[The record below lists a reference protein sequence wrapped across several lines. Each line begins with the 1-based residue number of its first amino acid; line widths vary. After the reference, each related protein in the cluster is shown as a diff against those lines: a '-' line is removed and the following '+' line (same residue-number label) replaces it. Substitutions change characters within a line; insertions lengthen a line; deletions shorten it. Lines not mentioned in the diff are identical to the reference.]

1 MGTITRTLQFKIGGF
16 DTPNSTELQIFHAM
30 VTNNKIDFARLIL
43 NELIEKVVKKAKS
56 NVVPCA
62 RILSVIIERCL
73 TGYYTGTTGPTVIIQ
88 PICYTIFSPT
98 KVNQP
103 LLPAMLDAL
112 AEEEEDD
119 DDDTLAAAKKKAK
132 AKGKASSS
140 QPDVAPEAEAT
151 HAKKGKG
158 KKANVSEAE
167 SEAEAE
173 IEVEAETESDPEIT
187 KISSKGLK
195 SVSPSLISSS
205 TSKTSKAED
214 LTKKRKPKS
223 NPTPASQSDPKPPPS
238 KKLKPSPTI
247 SPTGTEVLDM
257 LSSFA
262 EGGETAG
269 HLSPPLSP
277 PRIPVPPRKPRTLKL
292 KGKPQAESVQHSKG
306 LPSSTLPS
314 KKGSGVLKRTTPH
327 GSTPSFSEQPS
338 SLHKRSVDKPKDRS
352 PKRVKQTHVSEST
365 KFPTQTSV
373 HSESALAVNVSP
385 RSQGVSQAT
394 NSALHQEVPS
404 TTSLDE
410 PIMTGLASA
419 ILTTSKDQEVVK
431 VPTHVALESLAT
443 THAQDSATAIPAND
457 TLPMGK
463 QGNEA
468 SQGVQ
473 DISMTSSIEKET
485 SQRVHDS
492 TSISQLED
500 ETPHHSSPIGYEP
513 PMTSHIEGE
522 PSHPAHD
529 ISDQNQSEG
538 EATTIG
544 EDALITNP
552 FEAEPMPTTTE
563 FTQVGQEFILEGESS
578 YLTAL
583 KGFLNRLHPAAT
595 TISGLPNP
603 YENMATTSTSG
614 TIRGDLSVPS
624 SSMGVHGEAPN
635 EVVQS
640 EQTTIIEQHQ
650 LEPPVNLSQADR
662 EITASAI
669 PHLEPLAPDASSL
682 SDSLNRNQH
691 AQNNDP
697 RGINVFG
704 AFTHGLSRPIQALN
718 IPPQPATSINDVVV
732 QLTEIKRSINL
743 ELSNLH
749 KRLDKQQSELTET
762 STKLCDNVEEKVT
775 SKLTTFIE
783 ACLKDS
789 QTTED
794 AFNKHAKDHR
804 EFLTLLVEEQ
814 KNSISNIEATNNK
827 IGATLSQMG
836 TVFNQATSDLH
847 TKLKQMSLSF
857 AVSNFTTDARFT
869 KLERNVETILQLLQ
883 KKNDDDKKGEK
894 IVDLDDDN
902 NDDPKDDKKNDEGE
916 DDSDNDDD
924 GNNGDN
930 PMSLGPVKR
939 PQPKSAPSSSRKKSI
954 GRKHKGKM
962 VETEEALETESAY
975 ESEAKANST
984 SLQVT
989 ETETPM
995 VELST
1000 LENPKATQS
1009 ETQTEAEAQTT
1020 TIHTLSS
1027 STDEDADPATIS
1039 KILSKHN
1046 DGDNDSVERLFSEE
1060 DLESETDSDAF
1071 KGQHPSLEK
1080 IIKDARAAGV
1090 TSADIEELEVVF
1102 AQALSSGVP
1111 FSDLLN
1117 QRSREAEHRLAME
1130 RDEASLN
1137 LAKAIAAEELDEATG
1152 EGVQKIGLDPFD
1164 AQKVAMRNAKVA
1176 AEAEKLKAHQAER
1189 QRATEAT
1196 RDIEAGVRAE
1206 SLRAK
1211 SLERNVN
1218 FRSKKEPITKV
1229 QIKKYK
1235 DHVTPSIIIFRS
1247 GKQVEDMVVD
1257 LEEIKKLGYS
1267 EWIEIHKLAQSSTSQ
1282 HRDRVLALLTKLC
1295 GDIAKLNVDTSNIVR
1310 ADPLTD
1316 EQRDVISKQ
1325 RKKTRLPK
1333 FIPSP
1338 SSHTLIDQLLSSGGD
1353 MSKLN
1358 FTLPPMLS
1366 KWMDSS
1372 FKILNRVL

>member
-43 NELIEKVVKKAKS
+43 NELIEKVVNKAKS

-73 TGYYTGTTGPTVIIQ
+73 DGDYTGATGPTVVIKHLW
-88 PICYTIFSPT
+88 YTIFSPT

-103 LLPAMLDAL
+103 LLPAMIDAL

-119 DDDTLAAAKKKAK
+119 DDVTLAAAKKKAK
-132 AKGKASSS
+132 TKGKASSS
-140 QPDVAPEAEAT
+140 QPDVAPEAEVT
-151 HAKKGKG
+151 RAKKGKG
-158 KKANVSEAE
+158 MKANVSEAE
-167 SEAEAE
+167 AEAE
-173 IEVEAETESDPEIT
+173 EETDVENETESDPEIT
-187 KISSKGLK
+187 KVSSKRLK
-195 SVSPSLISSS
+195 SVSSSLISSS
-205 TSKTSKAED
+205 PKSSKAEG

-223 NPTPASQSDPKPPPS
+223 NPTPASQSDPQPPPS

-247 SPTGTEVLDM
+247 SPSGTEVLDM

-365 KFPTQTSV
+365 KSPTQTSV

-410 PIMTGLASA
+410 PIMTGVESST
-419 ILTTSKDQEVVK
+419 ITTSKDQEVVK

-500 ETPHHSSPIGYEP
+500 ETPHHASPIGYEP

-529 ISDQNQSEG
+529 ISDPNQSEA

-563 FTQVGQEFILEGESS
+563 TTQVGQEFILEGESS

-583 KGFLNRLHPAAT
+583 TGFLNRLHPAAT

-614 TIRGDLSVPS
+614 TILGDLSVPS

-650 LEPPVNLSQADR
+650 LESQINLSQADR

-669 PHLEPLAPDASSL
+669 PNLEPLAPDASSL
-682 SDSLNRNQH
+682 SDSLNRNQN
-691 AQNNDP
+691 AQNNDT

-762 STKLCDNVEEKVT
+762 CTKLCDNVEEKVT

-794 AFNKHAKDHR
+794 AFNKHSKDHR

-814 KNSISNIEATNNK
+814 KTSISNIEATNNK

-857 AVSNFTTDARFT
+857 AVSDFTTDTRFT

-883 KKNDDDKKGEK
+883 QKNDDDKKGEK

-902 NDDPKDDKKNDEGE
+902 NDPKDDKKNENGQAE
-916 DDSDNDDD
+916 SDNDDD
-924 GNNGDN
+924 GNDGDN

-939 PQPKSAPSSSRKKSI
+939 PQFKTAPSSTRKKSI
-954 GRKHKGKM
+954 GRKYKGKM
-962 VETEEALETESAY
+962 VETEEAFETESAY
-975 ESEAKANST
+975 ESEAEADST
-984 SLQVT
+984 PRQVT

-995 VELST
+995 GELST
-1000 LENPKATQS
+1000 HEKY
-1009 ETQTEAEAQTT
+1009 
-1020 TIHTLSS
+1020 
-1027 STDEDADPATIS
+1027 DAPC
-1039 KILSKHN
+1039 N
-1046 DGDNDSVERLFSEE
+1046 
-1060 DLESETDSDAF
+1060 
-1071 KGQHPSLEK
+1071 
-1080 IIKDARAAGV
+1080 
-1090 TSADIEELEVVF
+1090 
-1102 AQALSSGVP
+1102 
-1111 FSDLLN
+1111 
-1117 QRSREAEHRLAME
+1117 
-1130 RDEASLN
+1130 
-1137 LAKAIAAEELDEATG
+1137 
-1152 EGVQKIGLDPFD
+1152 
-1164 AQKVAMRNAKVA
+1164 
-1176 AEAEKLKAHQAER
+1176 
-1189 QRATEAT
+1189 
-1196 RDIEAGVRAE
+1196 
-1206 SLRAK
+1206 
-1211 SLERNVN
+1211 
-1218 FRSKKEPITKV
+1218 
-1229 QIKKYK
+1229 
-1235 DHVTPSIIIFRS
+1235 
-1247 GKQVEDMVVD
+1247 
-1257 LEEIKKLGYS
+1257 
-1267 EWIEIHKLAQSSTSQ
+1267 
-1282 HRDRVLALLTKLC
+1282 
-1295 GDIAKLNVDTSNIVR
+1295 
-1310 ADPLTD
+1310 
-1316 EQRDVISKQ
+1316 
-1325 RKKTRLPK
+1325 
-1333 FIPSP
+1333 
-1338 SSHTLIDQLLSSGGD
+1338 
-1353 MSKLN
+1353 
-1358 FTLPPMLS
+1358 
-1366 KWMDSS
+1366 
-1372 FKILNRVL
+1372 